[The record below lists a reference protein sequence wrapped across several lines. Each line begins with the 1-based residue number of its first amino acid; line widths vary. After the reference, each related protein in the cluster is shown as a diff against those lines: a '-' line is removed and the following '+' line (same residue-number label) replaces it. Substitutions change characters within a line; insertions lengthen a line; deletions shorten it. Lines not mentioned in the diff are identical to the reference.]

1 MRKYGFKTFSSNLR
15 SNPKIFDDIK
25 EYVGAHKDR
34 MFVEFMI
41 VPGTLESELSVLK
54 DKFFDIEVRIHAPH
68 HLLGFDA
75 GNKGLE
81 LSNRKMFEL
90 SQTAAD
96 ILNAKTIVVHSG
108 CGQGIGTIKETVRQ
122 FNLFD
127 DERIVVENLPLGDD
141 LKLSA
146 NTPDE
151 VLYIKEH
158 CGCGFCFDFSHA
170 LGAANYLGIDR
181 EEQLLG
187 FYRLRPDVYHLCDGM
202 IDETSDKHWHF
213 GEGNY
218 PLQHFVKDYTDGDA
232 YITMETGQGAPK
244 GIEPWIDDFEFMLEI
259 EK

>member
-1 MRKYGFKTFSSNLR
+1 MRKFGFKTFSSNLR
-15 SNPKIFDDIK
+15 NNPKIFDDIR
-25 EYVGAHKDR
+25 EYVIAHNDK

-41 VPGTLESELSVLK
+41 VPGTSKTELSVLK
-54 DKFFDIEVRIHAPH
+54 DKFSDIEVRIHAPH

-75 GNKGLE
+75 ANKGLE
-81 LSNRKMFEL
+81 VSNRKMFEL

-108 CGQGIGTIKETVRQ
+108 CGEGIGALKETVRQ

-127 DERIVVENLPLGDD
+127 DKRIVVENLPLGDR

-170 LGAANYLGIDR
+170 LGAANYLGIDKN
-181 EEQLLG
+181 EQLSG
-187 FYRLRPDVYHLCDGM
+187 FYQLRPDVYHICDGL
-202 IDETSDKHWHF
+202 IDETEDKHWHF

-218 PLQHFVKDYTDGDA
+218 PLQHFIKNYTDNDA
-232 YITMETGQGAPK
+232 YITMETGQGVPH
-244 GIEPWIDDFEFMLEI
+244 GIEKWIDDFEFMIKI